1 MKLYVYFND
10 CNNAAIVLNLWG
22 NSNEAVGNLQ

>member
-22 NSNEAVGNLQ
+22 NSNEDVANL